1 MNNLSLNELKQ
12 LTKIRHIEN
21 YKDISKE
28 DLLIAFLKSN
38 QSHTEIKK
46 INGNTEIRKAKKIFN
61 ELRNNLFKKE
71 MKRVRKK
78 FMLKKVLINI

>member
-28 DLLIAFLKSN
+28 DILIAFLKSN

-46 INGNTEIRKAKKIFN
+46 INGNTEIRKAKKSFN